1 MAAKTEKPIQLNK
14 LKHVGD
20 FTDGQLQAARLT
32 IRMHLDHADYQNTI
46 TQSEIKT
53 YATLL
58 DRHPTVICEI
68 IEEEEEK
75 LSRWNNARQSFVYL
89 TIENWSERRRDEPIQ
104 KNRVKFRACQQ
115 FAIPK
120 FALALQRAR
129 QTKRSVCL

>member
-68 IEEEEEK
+68 IAEEDGEIITMEQR
-75 LSRWNNARQSFVYL
+75 SSIVRVS
-89 TIENWSERRRDEPIQ
+89 D
-104 KNRVKFRACQQ
+104 NRELVGA
-115 FAIPK
+115 
-120 FALALQRAR
+120 
-129 QTKRSVCL
+129 